1 MAQAESFYNEISDRY
16 LIALSQ
22 CDYAKAAEIVK
33 EVSRWLGCRRST
45 EQILPTGDI
54 TGQAGYLCDWA
65 ERRVAVLERM
75 AKNG

>member
-1 MAQAESFYNEISDRY
+1 MIATDFYNEIADRY
-16 LIALSQ
+16 FIAMSQ
-22 CDYAKAAEIVK
+22 CDYAKTAETIK

-45 EQILPTGDI
+45 EQILQTGDI